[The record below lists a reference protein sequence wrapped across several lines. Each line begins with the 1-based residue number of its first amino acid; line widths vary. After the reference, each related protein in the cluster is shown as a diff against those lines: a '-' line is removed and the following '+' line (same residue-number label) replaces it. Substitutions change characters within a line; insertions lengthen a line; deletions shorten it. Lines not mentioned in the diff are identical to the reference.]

1 MYEVVFVTNTKI
13 EELKG
18 ALMNRKCTLELHSNV
33 MEITFEKEEDA
44 NWFEG
49 MFGKFQKESA
59 ACCLMPIR
67 PKNAPPKFIFNI
79 KNINKF
85 IELIK
90 KE

>member
-1 MYEVVFVTNTKI
+1 MADPKMEK
-13 EELKG
+13 LKK
-18 ALMNRKCTLELHSNV
+18 ALSNRNCTFDLHSDV

-49 MFGKFQKESA
+49 VFGKFQRESA

-67 PKNAPPKFIFNI
+67 PKNTLPKFIFNI
-79 KNINKF
+79 KDIDKF

-90 KE
+90 E

>member
-1 MYEVVFVTNTKI
+1 MVLVTDTKI
-13 EELKG
+13 EKLKK
-18 ALMNRKCTLELHSNV
+18 ALIPKSCTIELHCDV
-33 MEITFEKEEDA
+33 MEITFEKEDDA
-44 NWFEG
+44 NWFEDV
-49 MFGKFQKESA
+49 FGKFQKESA

-79 KNINKF
+79 KDIEKF